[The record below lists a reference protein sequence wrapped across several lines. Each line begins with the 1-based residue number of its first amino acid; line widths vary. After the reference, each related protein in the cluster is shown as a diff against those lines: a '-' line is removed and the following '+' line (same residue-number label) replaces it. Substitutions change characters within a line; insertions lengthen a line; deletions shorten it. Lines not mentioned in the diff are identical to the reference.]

1 VTQVKRLY
9 KRSPRKHM
17 LCGVSLT
24 VGLVIIIKNIGNGDM
39 LELEQ
44 NLYSGR
50 KGELISLDCH

>member
-1 VTQVKRLY
+1 
-9 KRSPRKHM
+9 M

-50 KGELISLDCH
+50 KGELISLDCHLTRLP